1 MKPAAMTKPALTQTL
16 KQKTSMHPA
25 FFIVLTALLLAVAA
39 PFSPVAALEKIVS
52 FDSVIWVQ
60 KDGSLNVRET
70 ITVQAEGRE
79 IKRGI
84 YRDFPT
90 LYTSKRGVRTT
101 TSFDVLSVNRDGQP
115 DNWFTEDQ
123 SNGVRLYIG
132 KKDVFLKP
140 GRYVYE
146 ITYNTDRQLGHFDGF
161 DELYWNVTGNG
172 WAFDMERVTAKI
184 HMPEGAHVLEYAGYT
199 GAQGETG
206 KDFTYS
212 PTSAAQV
219 WFETT
224 RTLRAG
230 EGLTV
235 AVSWPIGFVE
245 RPGAAEMAYKK
256 FREYGVE
263 IAGLLGIA
271 LILYYYMS
279 VWHKVGRDPKKG
291 SIYPIYGPPT
301 EVSPAAARFVSQ
313 MGFDNKTFTAAIVNL
328 AVKGHLTIDRD
339 SDKVYTLRETGETVD
354 YSPGEQ
360 AMLGQLFSSSKG
372 EIELKQSN
380 HRKLSDAR
388 KALKSS
394 LKGDYE
400 ATYFV
405 KNILHFLPGV
415 GISAIVTFIMVLFA
429 PDPQAAGFICVWL
442 AIWSFAVIF
451 LLWRLRTAWGAVA
464 AGGGISAVIGAVFIT
479 LFSLPFIGG
488 WIGGATV
495 LAMSV
500 SLAGTILLVAIIG
513 LNVLFYHL
521 LKAPTL
527 LGRQL
532 LDQLEGFKMFLTV
545 TEKDRMN
552 LLNPPER
559 TPELFEKYLPYALAL
574 EVEQQW
580 AENFAGVLG
589 SIGAPQSGHRSG
601 YAPRWYSGSGFD
613 GDLGSMT
620 SSLGGSLSS
629 AISSAAT
636 APGSSSGSSGGGGG
650 SSGGGGGGGGGGGW

>member
-1 MKPAAMTKPALTQTL
+1 MKSAAATTSLPARAFKSGTGLSPATL
-16 KQKTSMHPA
+16 FTL
-25 FFIVLTALLLAVAA
+25 VALLLAVIA
-39 PFSPVAALEKIVS
+39 PLSPVLALEKIVS
-52 FDSVIWVQ
+52 FNSEIWIQ
-60 KDGSLNVRET
+60 KNGSLNVRET
-70 ITVQAEGRE
+70 ITVEAEGRQ

-90 LYTSKRGVRTT
+90 IYTSKRGVRTT
-101 TSFDVLSVNRDGQP
+101 TSFDVLGVNRDGQP
-115 DNWFTEDQ
+115 DKWFTEDQ

-132 KKDVFLKP
+132 NKDVFLKP

-172 WAFDMERVTAKI
+172 WAFDIDRVTAKI

-206 KDFTYS
+206 RDFTFS
-212 PTSAAQV
+212 PTSASQV

-224 RTLRAG
+224 RVLRSG

-245 RPGAAEMAYKK
+245 RPGTAELAYKK
-256 FREYGVE
+256 LREYGVE
-263 IAGLLGIA
+263 IAGLVGIV
-271 LILYYYMS
+271 LIGFYYMS

-291 SIYPIYGPPT
+291 SIYPLYTPPT
-301 EVSPAAARFVSQ
+301 DVSPAAARFVSQ

-328 AVKGHLTIDRD
+328 AVKGHLTIEEG
-339 SDKVYTLRETGETVD
+339 SDKVYTLSETGETVD
-354 YSPGEQ
+354 YSPGEL
-360 AMLGQLFSSSKG
+360 AMLGNLFSGSKA
-372 EIELKQSN
+372 EITLKKSN
-380 HRKLSDAR
+380 HLKLSSAR

-400 ATYFV
+400 AKYFV
-405 KNILHFLPGV
+405 KNIRHFLPGV
-415 GISAIVTFIMVLFA
+415 GLSAIVTFIMVLFA

-442 AIWSFAVIF
+442 AIWSLAVIF
-451 LLWRLRTAWGAVA
+451 LVWRVRSAWSAVA
-464 AGGGISAVIGAVFIT
+464 AGGGFSAMIGALFIT
-479 LFSLPFIGG
+479 FFSLPFIGG
-488 WIGGATV
+488 WIGGV
-495 LAMSV
+495 SILAMSV
-500 SLAGTILLVAIIG
+500 SVAGTILILAIIG
-513 LNVLFYHL
+513 LNALFYYL
-521 LKAPTL
+521 LRAPTL

-532 LDQLEGFKMFLTV
+532 LDQLEGFKLFLTV

-552 LLNPPER
+552 LLNPPDR
-559 TPELFEKYLPYALAL
+559 TPELFEKFLPYALAL

-580 AENFAGVLG
+580 AENFASVLG
-589 SIGAPQSGHRSG
+589 SIDAPHSGHRTG
-601 YAPRWYSGSGFD
+601 YSPRWYSGSGFD

-620 SSLGGSLSS
+620 NSLGNSLSS
-629 AISSAAT
+629 AISSAST
-636 APGSSSGSSGGGGG
+636 APGSRSGSSGGGGG